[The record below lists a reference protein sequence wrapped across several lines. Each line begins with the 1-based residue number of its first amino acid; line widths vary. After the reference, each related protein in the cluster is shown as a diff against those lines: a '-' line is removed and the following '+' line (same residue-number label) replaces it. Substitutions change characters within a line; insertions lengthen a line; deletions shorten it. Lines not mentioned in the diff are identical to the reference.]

1 MKYEKLISMFEDM
14 ANRGTLL
21 TGDNVSQQ
29 DLLVQIIGTIVKY
42 SMDELNSKEQKKFVE
57 VIGSVRKDSDGY
69 YTFENYGEDVVFA
82 IDELLGI
89 DSQNGDMLKIT
100 IEKLN

>member
-42 SMDELNSKEQKKFVE
+42 SMDELNSKEQKSLLKSLE
-57 VIGSVRKDSDGY
+57 V
-69 YTFENYGEDVVFA
+69 
-82 IDELLGI
+82 
-89 DSQNGDMLKIT
+89 
-100 IEKLN
+100 